1 MKILVVYHSIYGHV
15 QTLAR
20 AVCEGVQEV
29 PGVELVLRR
38 VHEFP
43 EFVQHMEQEKGFS
56 YQVYKGQQSTPE
68 CTVDDLCEA
77 DGVLFGALR
86 ALAI

>member
-15 QTLAR
+15 QTLAK

-43 EFVQHMEQEKGFS
+43 GFLQHMEKEKGFS
-56 YQVYKGQQSTPE
+56 YQVYQGR
-68 CTVDDLCEA
+68 V
-77 DGVLFGALR
+77 
-86 ALAI
+86 